1 VRPCKSMLQLLEI
14 ILQEDLIMDPTNR
27 IRYKENPNYLL
38 EKSHSKKE
46 CMKTIKFTTK
56 NKNKEEESKKGD
68 GKRINNKDDMN
79 NKTKE
84 VIKNLTLHLITM
96 TNKFGKKFSQ
106 NINHNQDLLLRRQLL
121 VIPFIRSH
129 KIQVK

>member
-1 VRPCKSMLQLLEI
+1 MRPCKSMLQLLEI

>member
-1 VRPCKSMLQLLEI
+1 MLQLQEI